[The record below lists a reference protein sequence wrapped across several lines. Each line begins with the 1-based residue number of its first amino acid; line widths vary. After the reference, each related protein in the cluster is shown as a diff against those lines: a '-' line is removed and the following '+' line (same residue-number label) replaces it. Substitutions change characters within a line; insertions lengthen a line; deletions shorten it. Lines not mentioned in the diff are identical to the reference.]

1 LLKILGVKQVLTLG
15 LKGAGP
21 RRTEDAATLMGKL
34 PMRLAAALV
43 LLIFAIMATSVAGTG
58 AARSEM
64 LSPVTVTVALA
75 NY

>member
-1 LLKILGVKQVLTLG
+1 
-15 LKGAGP
+15 
-21 RRTEDAATLMGKL
+21 
-34 PMRLAAALV
+34 MRLAAALV

>member
-1 LLKILGVKQVLTLG
+1 LLKILGVKQVLTLL
-15 LKGAGP
+15 LKRARPG
-21 RRTEDAATLMGKL
+21 RTEDAATLMGII

-64 LSPVTVTVALA
+64 LTTVTVTVA
-75 NY
+75 